1 MPLPEAD
8 ETATYERIQTKKIQY
23 PIGNFLTD
31 SRPDDV
37 LTQEQFQIVKNQVTI
52 QETNEDELRRLNL
65 VGTASN
71 QSSLSGPFRNIVVSG
86 ELTSTGY
93 LKLQPDLPGMYQL
106 SAVDA
111 EVSGGS
117 GTQQYELWYGNVNDD
132 SVCKWFYMS
141 SGDSGVILSGDANY
155 PDMPM
160 WFDEN
165 LWLTARLS
173 NIGGGLTKVTF
184 RAVFTQFR

>member
-111 EVSGGS
+111 EVSGCVHFGYCLPVQDPS
-117 GTQQYELWYGNVNDD
+117 NVKAGFYAREINRASID
-132 SVCKWFYMS
+132 SS
-141 SGDSGVILSGDANY
+141 SREYRDLTRSAN
-155 PDMPM
+155 
-160 WFDEN
+160 
-165 LWLTARLS
+165 
-173 NIGGGLTKVTF
+173 G
-184 RAVFTQFR
+184 

>member
-1 MPLPEAD
+1 MPLPEAED
-8 ETATYERIQTKKIQY
+8 TATYERIQTKKIQY

-111 EVSGGS
+111 EVSGIPS
-117 GTQQYELWYGNVNDD
+117 
-132 SVCKWFYMS
+132 
-141 SGDSGVILSGDANY
+141 
-155 PDMPM
+155 
-160 WFDEN
+160 
-165 LWLTARLS
+165 
-173 NIGGGLTKVTF
+173 TF
-184 RAVFTQFR
+184 